1 MNPKVGLWI
10 DHSKAVAVALTDR
23 GEEITLAVSKIERQ
37 LRRTGDSPMKGS
49 FEAQQVPASDT
60 RQRALQGQLNLYY
73 DSVIAGIRDAEAILI
88 LGLGEAKVELKG
100 RLKKNK
106 LDGDIVAVESADK
119 MTEHQVAARVR
130 KFFGQ

>member
-23 GEEITLAVSKIERQ
+23 GEEIRLAVSKIERQ

>member
-1 MNPKVGLWI
+1 MPDGEDGN
-10 DHSKAVAVALTDR
+10 R
-23 GEEITLAVSKIERQ
+23 GDEIRLAVSTIERQ

-88 LGLGEAKVELKG
+88 LGPGEAKVELKA

-106 LDGDIVAVESADK
+106 LDGHIVAVESADK
-119 MTEHQVAARVR
+119 MTDRQVAARVR